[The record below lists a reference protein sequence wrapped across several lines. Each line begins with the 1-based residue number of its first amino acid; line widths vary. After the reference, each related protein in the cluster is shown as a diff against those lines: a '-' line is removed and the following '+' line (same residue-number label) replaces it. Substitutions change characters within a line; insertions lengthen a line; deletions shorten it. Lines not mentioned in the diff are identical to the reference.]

1 MLIKI
6 ILQIIKNIFP
16 MYKNPYF
23 LKKLILI
30 ICLKN
35 LNLTTFLI
43 LNPIDIFHSYRKTI
57 KIKMI
62 ET

>member
-6 ILQIIKNIFP
+6 ILQIIKNIFSNVE
-16 MYKNPYF
+16 KSLF
-23 LKKLILI
+23 FKKTDFNYLF
-30 ICLKN
+30 KKFKS
-35 LNLTTFLI
+35 TTFLI

-62 ET
+62 